1 MPTAEKLLLRAP
13 GEIYATRWGMSSVPP
28 IGIGFSMPSPAIDVA
43 SMARP
48 QGSVTGPSAT
58 PSTSSDS
65 VAALVDAL
73 NRMMQGAA
81 TDPQSGPLM
90 QLLLALFVF
99 LSLMQGG
106 ATNGQGGASPPSAL
120 ELMRDTQTGSLPQ
133 TGALAIYVEQTSV
146 TYSQSTWAVET
157 QAQQG
162 GPSLGA
168 QLDYLA

>member
-1 MPTAEKLLLRAP
+1 
-13 GEIYATRWGMSSVPP
+13 MSSVPP
-28 IGIGFSMPSPAIDVA
+28 IGMVFSMPSTAVDAA
-43 SMARP
+43 SMSRP
-48 QGSVTGPSAT
+48 QSSVTGPSAM
-58 PSTSSDS
+58 SSASSDS

-106 ATNGQGGASPPSAL
+106 AANGQGGSGSPSAL
-120 ELMRDTQTGSLPQ
+120 ELMRDSQSGSLPQ

-146 TYSQSTWAVET
+146 TYSQDTWVAEA
-157 QAQQG
+157 QSQQG

-168 QLDYLA
+168 QLDFLA

>member
-1 MPTAEKLLLRAP
+1 
-13 GEIYATRWGMSSVPP
+13 MSSVPP
-28 IGIGFSMPSPAIDVA
+28 IGMGYSMPSTAVDAA
-43 SMARP
+43 SMLRP
-48 QGSVTGPSAT
+48 QGSVTGPSAMS
-58 PSTSSDS
+58 STSSDS

-106 ATNGQGGASPPSAL
+106 AANGQGGSSSASAL
-120 ELMRDTQTGSLPQ
+120 ELMRDSQSGSLPQ
-133 TGALAIYVEQTSV
+133 TGALAIYVEQTSI
-146 TYSQSTWAVET
+146 TYSQNTWVAEA
-157 QAQQG
+157 QSQQG

-168 QLDYLA
+168 QLDFLA